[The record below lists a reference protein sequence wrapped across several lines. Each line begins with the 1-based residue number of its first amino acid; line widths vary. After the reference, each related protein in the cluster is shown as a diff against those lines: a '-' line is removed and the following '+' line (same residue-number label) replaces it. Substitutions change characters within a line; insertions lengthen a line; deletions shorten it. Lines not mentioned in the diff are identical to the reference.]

1 MYVFGGVCKSRDEC
15 EKAEM
20 FFNLSTI
27 YFMNVM
33 LKLMYCNVRVD
44 INDDSISLTKKSD
57 KFYSLSTFER

>member
-1 MYVFGGVCKSRDEC
+1 MYICGGVCKSGYVC